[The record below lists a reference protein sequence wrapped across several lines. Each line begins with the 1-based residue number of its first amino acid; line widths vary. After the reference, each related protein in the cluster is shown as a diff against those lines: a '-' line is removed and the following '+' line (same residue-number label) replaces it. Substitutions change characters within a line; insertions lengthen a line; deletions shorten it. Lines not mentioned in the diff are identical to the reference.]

1 MFWSV
6 CACAGPGQLKA
17 AARAGVAGGRC
28 SESVS
33 RVPGVGPRKPAAALR
48 RSRATAAVLPLL
60 LLLLLLRLS
69 LNDGLVLNCP
79 PRGAEQSQHQHRTTA
94 AVLLLLWNLLSTART
109 AILQLASTATQ

>member
-33 RVPGVGPRKPAAALR
+33 RVLWCRASGRGNRLLLSAAA
-48 RSRATAAVLPLL
+48 AP
-60 LLLLLLRLS
+60 
-69 LNDGLVLNCP
+69 P
-79 PRGAEQSQHQHRTTA
+79 PRCCRCCCCCCCGC
-94 AVLLLLWNLLSTART
+94 L
-109 AILQLASTATQ
+109 

>member
-1 MFWSV
+1 M
-6 CACAGPGQLKA
+6 
-17 AARAGVAGGRC
+17 
-28 SESVS
+28 
-33 RVPGVGPRKPAAALR
+33 PGVGPRKPAAALR
-48 RSRATAAVLPLL
+48 RGRATAAVLPLLLPL

>member
-33 RVPGVGPRKPAAALR
+33 RVLWCRASGRGNRLLLSAAA
-48 RSRATAAVLPLL
+48 A
-60 LLLLLLRLS
+60 
-69 LNDGLVLNCP
+69 P
-79 PRGAEQSQHQHRTTA
+79 PPQPRHRCCCCCCGC
-94 AVLLLLWNLLSTART
+94 L
-109 AILQLASTATQ
+109 

>member
-33 RVPGVGPRKPAAALR
+33 PRVLLCRASGRGNRLLLSAAA
-48 RSRATAAVLPLL
+48 AP
-60 LLLLLLRLS
+60 
-69 LNDGLVLNCP
+69 P
-79 PRGAEQSQHQHRTTA
+79 PRCCRCCCCCCGC
-94 AVLLLLWNLLSTART
+94 L
-109 AILQLASTATQ
+109 